1 MRGLIY
7 IKQEAEVW
15 NNEISASFSLQ
26 TNVMQTYVNDVTL
39 SIDHDVS
46 VVAIFD
52 LKDVTSYRVA
62 RHGLYE
68 IESGPLELDAI
79 IPSILGL
86 EESKQVVNLCSP
98 HFVTRSCVRDDVD
111 NSTLNLVNCSFQR
124 TGNHYLRRVQ
134 WQ

>member
-1 MRGLIY
+1 MKLVPHFRF
-7 IKQEAEVW
+7 K
-15 NNEISASFSLQ
+15 

-52 LKDVTSYRVA
+52 LKDVASYRVA

-79 IPSILGL
+79 LPSILGL
-86 EESKQVVNLCSP
+86 EESKQVVDLCSP
-98 HFVTRSCVRDDVD
+98 HFVTRSCVRNDVD
-111 NSTLNLVNCSFQR
+111 NSTLNLVNSRFER
-124 TGNHYLRRVQ
+124 TGNHHLRRVL